1 MRVTRVFVDEPL
13 ATGRELRLATAAAAH
28 VSRVLRLGVGDELTL
43 FDGSGS
49 EYSAAIIESG
59 GTTLRVRVGA
69 QRSIDRESPLRI
81 TLVQGISRGERM
93 DWVVQ
98 KATELGVAAIV
109 PVTTERSVVKLDA
122 KQAQKKS
129 DHWRAIAISACEQCG
144 RNRLP
149 ELAPPAA
156 FERWLAEAPRD
167 GTRVLLDSRANAGLS
182 SIGQSSAVT
191 LLIGPE
197 GGLAP
202 QERETAA
209 KSGFEPVRLGPRILR
224 TETAAIAAISAL
236 QAILGD
242 SG

>member
-13 ATGRELRLATAAAAH
+13 ASGRELRLATAAAAH

-43 FDGSGS
+43 FDGRGS
-49 EYSAAIIESG
+49 EYSASIIESR
-59 GTTLRVRVGA
+59 GTTLRVRVA
-69 QRSIDRESPLRI
+69 EQRPIDRESPLRI

-109 PVTTERSVVKLDA
+109 PVITERSVVKLDA
-122 KQAQKKS
+122 TQARKKHE
-129 DHWRAIAISACEQCG
+129 HWRAISISACEQCG

-149 ELAPPAA
+149 EFAPPAQLD
-156 FERWLAEAPRD
+156 RWLAEAPRD
-167 GTRVLLDSRANAGLS
+167 GTRLLLDSKANAGLS
-182 SIGQSSAVT
+182 SIGRSSAIT

-209 KSGFEPVRLGPRILR
+209 KSGFAPVRLGPRILR

>member
-13 ATGRELRLATAAAAH
+13 ATGGELRLATPAAAH
-28 VSRVLRLGVGDELTL
+28 VGRVLRLGVGDEVSL
-43 FDGSGS
+43 FDGNGS
-49 EYSAAIIESG
+49 EYPAAIIESR

-149 ELAPPAA
+149 EFAPPAA

-167 GTRVLLDSRANAGLS
+167 GTRVLLDSRAHAGLS

-236 QAILGD
+236 QAMLGD

>member
-43 FDGSGS
+43 FDGNGS
-49 EYSAAIIESG
+49 EYSAAIIESR

-122 KQAQKKS
+122 RQAQKKS
-129 DHWRAIAISACEQCG
+129 DHWSAIAISACEQCG

-149 ELAPPAA
+149 EFAPPAA

-209 KSGFEPVRLGPRILR
+209 RSGFEPVRLGPRILR

>member
-1 MRVTRVFVDEPL
+1 MRVTRVFIDEPL
-13 ATGRELRLATAAAAH
+13 ASGRELRLATAAAAH

-43 FDGSGS
+43 FDGNGS
-49 EYSAAIIESG
+49 EYPAAIVESR
-59 GTTLRVRVGA
+59 GTTLRVRIGTP
-69 QRSIDRESPLRI
+69 RSIDRESPLRI

-109 PVTTERSVVKLDA
+109 PVITERSVVKLDA
-122 KQAQKKS
+122 TQARKKHE
-129 DHWRAIAISACEQCG
+129 HWRAIAVSACEQCG

-149 ELAPPAA
+149 EIASPTS
-156 FERWLAEAPRD
+156 FERWLADAPRD
-167 GTRVLLDSRANAGLS
+167 GTRVLLDAKANAGLS
-182 SIGQSSAVT
+182 SIGQSSGVT

-209 KSGFEPVRLGPRILR
+209 KSGFAPVRLGPRILR